1 MNAAGRQ
8 QLGIS
13 ALVPAPPGGRR
24 RNVWWDPRVTLPS
37 WNNRIYMWAEVNEN
51 MKVHKKQYLPPLNKA
66 RSVHWSPPAASP

>member
-1 MNAAGRQ
+1 MQLDANSSAFLPSSQRHLAGDA
-8 QLGIS
+8 GTF
-13 ALVPAPPGGRR
+13 
-24 RNVWWDPRVTLPS
+24 WWDPRVTLPS